1 MESRSRFTRSVN
13 VDPSHTVFLA
23 HSHFLFYH
31 KQNNRAT
38 VFCILIGKMLVKL
51 RCRLEGDEKRGN
63 LRNPLASLRCGTD
76 AKGANASC
84 DGNSG
89 HEAPSV
95 PDGVCEETG
104 TADRVRCA
112 GVSIIWAFQK
122 AGKDGLS
129 DFFGQAESR
138 MPMAPGS
145 CCRLGRGP
153 GKEVSQDTFHAVAPA
168 LRLQRKAYR
177 FLKKSMV
184 LL

>member
-1 MESRSRFTRSVN
+1 MT
-13 VDPSHTVFLA
+13 
-23 HSHFLFYH
+23 
-31 KQNNRAT
+31 K
-38 VFCILIGKMLVKL
+38 
-51 RCRLEGDEKRGN
+51 KRGD
-63 LRNPLASLRCGTD
+63 LRAPLASLRCGTD

-153 GKEVSQDTFHAVAPA
+153 GKEVSQDPLHA
-168 LRLQRKAYR
+168 RLSR
-177 FLKKSMV
+177 FVPPEEGLQIFKEIDGPPIVPGLMMKQP
-184 LL
+184 

>member
-1 MESRSRFTRSVN
+1 MT
-13 VDPSHTVFLA
+13 
-23 HSHFLFYH
+23 
-31 KQNNRAT
+31 K
-38 VFCILIGKMLVKL
+38 
-51 RCRLEGDEKRGN
+51 KRGD
-63 LRNPLASLRCGTD
+63 LRAPLASLRCGTD

-138 MPMAPGS
+138 MPMASGS
-145 CCRLGRGP
+145 CCRLGRGS
-153 GKEVSQDTFHAVAPA
+153 GKEVSQDTLHAGSPVSF
-168 LRLQRKAYR
+168 LQRKTYR